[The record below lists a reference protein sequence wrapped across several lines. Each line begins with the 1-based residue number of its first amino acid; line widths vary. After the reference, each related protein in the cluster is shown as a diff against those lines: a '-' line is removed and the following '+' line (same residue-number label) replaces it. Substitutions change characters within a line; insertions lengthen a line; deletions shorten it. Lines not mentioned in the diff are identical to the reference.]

1 MPANNQSSNTAGTG
15 DVKPMG
21 RVLHSTRYRMAME
34 KQGLTSVV
42 EDQNAGG
49 GLLPGIKRKADVS
62 PLKHEQGTKRF
73 ALGNLTNAE
82 ASAGNIVAT
91 AQPTAVSSGFL
102 KNKTINKLPKPLS
115 QMVQQ
120 LTIRNRNCDGKKSS
134 NKQVAQSHMY
144 TKPDINGPEIK
155 GPTKILTRAAMRQQQ
170 AQKATTNGSTKENAQ
185 PLEKLSTVGESHSKT
200 VAEPQKQPV
209 QQQPP
214 KTRALEVKRT
224 NVEVGPSM
232 TKNEPKKKHSGA
244 LSPPPV
250 PAPTVGVNKVKTR
263 LSNDFESDNSLY
275 VTALDISN
283 EDAVTRIPEA
293 ASNVLGARVPV
304 TKVQAN
310 GGTKKA
316 VPTVL
321 PTVGPSVTRKSSDA
335 LNDTDDNSAQRP
347 VAEVRN
353 AESVKDVKP
362 IVVADE
368 EPKLKVYE
376 CSPRKRTPEG
386 VEDFDLANWNDI
398 YQVSHYAQDIFE
410 YLRERERVYVVPDY
424 IERQPFVTKWM
435 RAVLVDWMV
444 EIQESFE
451 LNHETLYLAVKI
463 VDIYLSLVVIQRELL
478 QLVAAAALLIAAKYD
493 ERVPP
498 TVDDFI
504 YICDGAYERPELIKM
519 ERTVFHAI
527 GYDIG
532 IPLSYRFL
540 RRYARVNRIPMPIL
554 TLARYILETS
564 LMEYATIQM
573 LDSKLACAAL
583 FIALRMSNKPGWNET
598 LEYYSGYKV
607 ADFKEVTITL
617 NSCMMHPK
625 STLNTVRQKYSH
637 ELFFG
642 VAKRPVITSLAKLF
656 EGALEEDAVFKLP
669 TAISTSG
676 GGEDRETIKRGSD

>member
-1 MPANNQSSNTAGTG
+1 MPANNQSSNTAG
-15 DVKPMG
+15 DVKPLG
-21 RVLHSTRYRMAME
+21 RVSHSTRYRVAME
-34 KQGLTSVV
+34 KQSLKSVV

-102 KNKTINKLPKPLS
+102 KNKTIHKLPKPLS

-120 LTIRNRNCDGKKSS
+120 LTIRARNCDGKKSS
-134 NKQVAQSHMY
+134 TKQVAQSHMY

-170 AQKATTNGSTKENAQ
+170 AQKAVPSGSAKENAQ
-185 PLEKLSTVGESHSKT
+185 LLEKLSSVGGDSNSKID
-200 VAEPQKQPV
+200 AEPQKQQPA
-209 QQQPP
+209 QHQPP

-224 NVEVGPSM
+224 NVVEVGPSM
-232 TKNEPKKKHSGA
+232 AKNEPKKKHSGP
-244 LSPPPV
+244 LSPA
-250 PAPTVGVNKVKTR
+250 PAPTVGGNKVKTR

-275 VTALDISN
+275 VTALDFSN
-283 EDAVTRIPEA
+283 EDAAAVRVSEA
-293 ASNVLGARVPV
+293 ASNVPGTRVPA
-304 TKVQAN
+304 TKLQAN
-310 GGTKKA
+310 GGIKKA
-316 VPTVL
+316 VPPVL
-321 PTVGPSVTRKSSDA
+321 STVGGPPVTRKSSEVS
-335 LNDTDDNSAQRP
+335 NDTNSAERP
-347 VAEVRN
+347 VAEVRI
-353 AESVKDVKP
+353 AESVKDEKP
-362 IVVADE
+362 IVAVADV
-368 EPKLKVYE
+368 EPKLKASE
-376 CSPRKRTPEG
+376 CSPRKRTPVG

-493 ERVPP
+493 ERIPP

-504 YICDGAYERPELIKM
+504 YICDGAYDRPELIKM

-527 GYDIG
+527 GYDLG

-617 NSCMMHPK
+617 NTCMMHPK

-642 VAKRPVITSLAKLF
+642 VAKRPVITSLDKLF
-656 EGALEEDAVFKLP
+656 EGTFDGDAVFKLP

-676 GGEDRETIKRGSD
+676 AGEDRETIKRGSD